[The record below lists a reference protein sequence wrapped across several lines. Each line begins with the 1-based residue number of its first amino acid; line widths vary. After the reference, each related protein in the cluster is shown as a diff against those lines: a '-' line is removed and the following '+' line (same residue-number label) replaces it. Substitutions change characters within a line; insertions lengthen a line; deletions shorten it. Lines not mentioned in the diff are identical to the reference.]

1 VRIPE
6 TRYAPSGEILIAY
19 QVHGSGDH
27 DLLLGSGPASNVET
41 CWNLPEAARLFER
54 LGRFARV
61 IRFDRRDTGVSDPIR
76 DDLTLEAHV
85 ADTLAVIDAV
95 DAERP
100 VLLGSSDG
108 ARTVAAL
115 AATHPERAAGLIAV
129 AGTVRGGAVAAPELA
144 DQTVASIADR
154 TWPEGIVD
162 LFAPE
167 WAQDPGRRDRL
178 VRYIRTSA
186 TPRQAGR
193 LLRMSLNSDVS
204 EVLPLVQVPTLV
216 LHPRESAFPAEASLE
231 FAGLIPGAEYRE
243 IEGGSTFIYALD
255 TEVLADAVEEFVTGS
270 APVPPS
276 SRMLASVLFTDL
288 VDSTAR
294 AAAIGDRQWGRLLR
308 RHHESVREAIDT
320 QGGRTVKTL
329 GDGVLATFTGPAQAV
344 RCAERIV
351 REAAGDGLEV
361 RSGVHTGEV
370 EVSSDD
376 VAGLAVHLAAR
387 IMALAEGGEVFVSRT
402 VRDLVVGSELS
413 FTDRGEHQLKGI
425 EEPWQLYS
433 LS

>member
-1 VRIPE
+1 M
-6 TRYAPSGEILIAY
+6 
-19 QVHGSGDH
+19 
-27 DLLLGSGPASNVET
+27 
-41 CWNLPEAARLFER
+41 
-54 LGRFARV
+54 
-61 IRFDRRDTGVSDPIR
+61 
-76 DDLTLEAHV
+76 
-85 ADTLAVIDAV
+85 ADSLAVIDAV

-108 ARTVAAL
+108 ARTVAAV
-115 AATHPERAAGLIAV
+115 AAMHPERAAGLIAV
-129 AGTVRGGAVAAPELA
+129 AGSVRGGAV
-144 DQTVASIADR
+144 VAQEVAEQVVGTIADR
-154 TWPEGIVD
+154 TWPEGIID

-167 WAQDPGRRDRL
+167 WAEDPERHDRF
-178 VRYIRTSA
+178 VRYIRTAA

-204 EVLPLVQVPTLV
+204 EVLPLVQAPTLV
-216 LHPRESAFPAEASLE
+216 LHPRGSVHPAESSRE
-231 FAGLIPGAEYRE
+231 FARLIPGAEYRE
-243 IEGGSTFIYALD
+243 IEGASTFFYALD
-255 TEVLADAVEEFVTGS
+255 TEVLAGTIEEFVTGS
-270 APVPPS
+270 APPPPS

-294 AAAIGDRQWGRLLR
+294 AAAMGDRQWGGLLR
-308 RHHESVREAIDT
+308 RHHERVSEAVDGH
-320 QGGRTVKTL
+320 GGRTVKTL
-329 GDGVLATFTGPAQAV
+329 GDGVLATFAGPAQAA

-387 IMALAEGGEVFVSRT
+387 IMALAGGGEVLVSRT

-413 FTDRGEHQLKGI
+413 FTYRGEHQLKGI
-425 EEPWQLYS
+425 DEPWQLYS